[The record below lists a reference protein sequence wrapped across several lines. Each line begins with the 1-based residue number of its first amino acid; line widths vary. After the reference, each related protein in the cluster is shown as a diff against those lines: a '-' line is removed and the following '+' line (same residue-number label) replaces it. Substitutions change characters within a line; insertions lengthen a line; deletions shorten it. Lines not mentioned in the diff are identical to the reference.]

1 MSETQ
6 WTPGQLAAIQNDY
19 DGNILVSASA
29 GSGKTSV
36 LTQRVMRKIKD
47 GVDVDQ
53 LLIVTFTNAAAQ
65 EMRERINGALQTE
78 LNQTQESSA
87 KQHLVRQLRKLTTA
101 HIETMDAFCLWLVKR
116 YYYVINLD
124 PDFRILT
131 DKSERTLL
139 QSEVWDEVREELY
152 GNDRDHRFAQLTRN
166 FSNDRSDDGLTDLV
180 FRLYELANVNQDPE
194 QWIDQLGDFYRTD
207 GALTESRLYRD
218 HLLPDLQNQLEQIQA
233 SYQQARELAHRA
245 GIEKVESF
253 LVNEQEQLAAVAGQL
268 ASLGWDQLRAV
279 FEDTQNGFK
288 RFPSINKKD
297 FDEEQLD
304 VKEQCKNLRNS
315 AKKQIEEISKN
326 YFWTDEASLQQ
337 LNDDAAQLIQKLI
350 EVVKQFSTEYAQVK
364 RQRHAYD
371 FTDIEHFSFQI
382 LNDQSEVGTAL
393 RTQLQQQFNEIMVD
407 EYQDNNHLQD
417 AILGTIKNPE
427 RPNLFMVGDVK
438 QSIYRFRL
446 ADPQMFMDKYHDY
459 PDSEQNQLITL
470 PDNFRSVANVDYF
483 TNLVFE
489 QIMDRSFGEVDY
501 TGDAQLQFGAR
512 DYPADLDTKTEL
524 LLLADDQANLN
535 EQDQLTNDQR
545 QIELIANKI
554 ETMMNDGFQ
563 VYDRKAGAKRPLQY
577 GDIALLSSTKRN
589 NFEIANVFAE
599 HQIPLNSDGSESY
612 FKTTEIQI
620 MLSLLQIIDNP
631 AQDIPLAAV
640 LRSPLVG
647 LDENEL
653 AFIRITKKT
662 GNYYQAVLD
671 FRQGYQQQQQTEFGN
686 RVRSKVEQFF
696 DQLTELRDYATK
708 HSLAELIWEIYN
720 QTGFL
725 DYVGG
730 MPAGKKRQANLHAL
744 YQRAEEYERNGF
756 QGLFA
761 FVQFIKRLQKDD
773 NDLAEASV
781 DVDPDSVTVKT
792 IHGSKGLEYP
802 VVFLIDANHKAND
815 TELKQSFVV
824 DDQMGLGIKY
834 YYPDRHERV
843 KTLQYVAITNALK
856 RKAQAEEMRKLYVA
870 LTRAKQKL
878 IITGIVK
885 GTTKQTAEER
895 TLQTWTQ
902 AGQSPNLVI
911 NQATRSS
918 ATNFLDWMGMALVR
932 HPQFQA
938 LLDDDLTLTE
948 LQSDPSEFT
957 VEFVHP
963 EELQTTTSAVAT
975 ATDLDFTGTATDPA
989 EIKHQLEFQYPF
1001 ADATQT
1007 TAYQSVSEI
1016 KRQFD
1021 DPDNIQLGSVAD
1033 PEHQVLQRTRYQS
1046 EQFAQPQFMQTVA
1059 QPTPQEVG
1067 TATHL
1072 VLQKLDVNQPVD
1084 EEHVKALIEQLV
1096 EGNLLTAT
1104 VAKQI
1109 SRHAIVAFY
1118 QTHVGQ
1124 RILQFPDRLHREVPF
1139 SLIIKAQ
1146 RLFSEFHNDPHQ
1158 QILVH
1163 GIIDGYLDDPDEGP
1177 ILFDYK
1183 TSFVNPADPKSS
1195 VEQIKDQYTGQ
1206 VNLYALAL
1214 QDILHEPVRQ
1224 KYLYL
1229 LGNQQLVSIDPNEN

>member
-1 MSETQ
+1 MSENQ

-65 EMRERINGALQTE
+65 EMRERINGALQME
-78 LNQTQESSA
+78 LNQTQDSA
-87 KQHLVRQLRKLTTA
+87 DKQHLVRQLRKLTTA

-139 QSEVWDEVREELY
+139 QSEVWDDVREELY

-194 QWIDQLGDFYRTD
+194 QWINQLGYFYRTD
-207 GALTESRLYRD
+207 GALTESHLYRD
-218 HLLPDLQNQLEQIQA
+218 HLLPDLQNQMEQIQA

-253 LVNEQEQLAAVAGQL
+253 LVNEQEQLAVVAGQL
-268 ASLGWDQLRAV
+268 ATRSWDQLRTV
-279 FEDTQNGFK
+279 FKQQNFK
-288 RFPSINKKD
+288 NFPGGKKD
-297 FDEEQLD
+297 LDEEQLD
-304 VKEQCKNLRNS
+304 VKDQCKNLRNA
-315 AKKQIEEISKN
+315 AKKQFEEISKN

-350 EVVKQFSTEYAQVK
+350 EVVKQFTTQYARVK

-371 FTDIEHFSFQI
+371 FTDIEHFAFQI

-427 RPNLFMVGDVK
+427 QPNLFMVGDVK

-470 PDNFRSVANVDYF
+470 PDNFRSVANVDHF

-501 TGDAQLQFGAR
+501 TGDAQLQFRAR
-512 DYPADLDTKTEL
+512 DYPDDLDTKTEL
-524 LLLADDQANLN
+524 LLLADDQAELN
-535 EQDQLTNDQR
+535 ESDQLTNDQR

-563 VYDRKAGAKRPLQY
+563 VYDRKAGAKRRLRY

-653 AFIRITKKT
+653 AYIRITKKT

-671 FRQGYQQQQQTEFGN
+671 FRQGYKQQQQTEFGD
-686 RVRSKVEQFF
+686 RVLSKVEQFLN
-696 DQLTELRDYATK
+696 QLTELRDYATK

-730 MPAGKKRQANLHAL
+730 MPAGKKRQSNLHAL

-802 VVFLIDANHKAND
+802 VVFLIDTNHKAND

-843 KTLQYVAITNALK
+843 KTLQYVAITNVLK

-878 IITGIVK
+878 IIAGIVK

-902 AGQSPNLVI
+902 AEQSPNLVI

-963 EELQTTTSAVAT
+963 EELQTTKTAVAT

-1001 ADATQT
+1001 ADAAQT

-1033 PEHQVLQRTRYQS
+1033 PEHQVLKRTRYQS

-1072 VLQKLDVNQPVD
+1072 VLQKLDVTQPVD
-1084 EEHVKALIEQLV
+1084 EEHVAALIEQLV

-1109 SRHAIVAFY
+1109 SRQAIVAFY

-1146 RLFSEFHNDPHQ
+1146 RLFSEFHNDPNQ

-1183 TSFVNPADPKSS
+1183 TSFVNPAHPKAS
-1195 VEQIKDQYTGQ
+1195 VDQIKDQYTGQ

-1229 LGNQQLVSIDPNEN
+1229 LGNQQLISIDTNEEK

>member
-1 MSETQ
+1 MSEPQ
-6 WTPGQLAAIQNDY
+6 WTPGQLAAIQNDAA
-19 DGNILVSASA
+19 GNMLVSASA

-36 LTQRVMRKIKD
+36 LTQRVMRKIKA

-65 EMRERINGALQTE
+65 EMRERIHDALQTE
-78 LNQTQESSA
+78 LKHTQEQA
-87 KQHLVRQLRKLTTA
+87 PKQHLVRQLRKLTTA

-131 DKSERTLL
+131 NTSERTLL
-139 QSEVWDEVREELY
+139 QTDVWSEVREELY

-180 FRLYELANVNQDPE
+180 LRLYEIANVNQDPD
-194 QWIDQLGDFYRTD
+194 QWLDQLGEFYQVDGSLTD
-207 GALTESRLYRD
+207 SHLYRD
-218 HLLPDLQNQLEQIQA
+218 DLLPDLQNQLEQMLA
-233 SYQQARELAHRA
+233 SYRQARQLAQQV
-245 GIEKVESF
+245 GIDKVEQF
-253 LVNEQEQLAAVAGQL
+253 LAAEQDQIEAL
-268 ASLGWDQLRAV
+268 AEKLGSSSWDQLRTV
-279 FEDTQNGFK
+279 FNQQNFK
-288 RFPSINKKD
+288 RFPSVKKND
-297 FDEEQLD
+297 VDEAQLAGKDQCKHLRDD
-304 VKEQCKNLRNS
+304 VK
-315 AKKQIEEISKN
+315 KQFDDIKDN
-326 YFWTDEASLQQ
+326 YFWADEASLQT
-337 LNDDAAQLIQKLI
+337 LNDDAAQLIHKLI
-350 EVVKQFSTEYAQVK
+350 EVVHAFAMQYATVK

-371 FTDIEHFSFQI
+371 FTDIEHFAFRI
-382 LNDQSEVGTAL
+382 LTNQSEAGVSL

-417 AILGTIKNPE
+417 AILGTIKNPAH
-427 RPNLFMVGDVK
+427 PNLFMVGDVK

-446 ADPQMFMDKYHDY
+446 ADPQMFMDKYHTY
-459 PDSEQNQLITL
+459 PDPDNPHQLITL
-470 PDNFRSVANVDYF
+470 PDNFRSVANVDHF
-483 TNLVFE
+483 TNLIFE

-501 TGDAQLQFGAR
+501 TGDAQLQFGAK
-512 DYPADLDTKTEL
+512 DYPDDLDTTTEVM
-524 LLLADDQANLN
+524 LLATDQDDQ
-535 EQDQLTNDQR
+535 QQTQLTNDQL

-554 ETMMNDGFQ
+554 ETMMTAGFQ
-563 VYDRKAGAKRPLQY
+563 IYDRKLGQKRPLQY

-589 NFEIANVFAE
+589 NFEIASIFAD
-599 HQIPLNSDGSESY
+599 HQIPLNSDGAESY
-612 FKTTEIQI
+612 FKTAEIQI

-671 FRQGYQQQQQTEFGN
+671 LQKEYQEQTQTEFGN
-686 RVRSKVEQFF
+686 RVLSKVNQFLE
-696 DQLTELRDYATK
+696 QLTNLRDYATK

-761 FVQFIKRLQKDD
+761 FVQFIKRLQKDA

-781 DVDPDSVTVKT
+781 DVDPNSVTVKT

-802 VVFLIDANHKAND
+802 VVFVIDVHHQSNQS
-815 TELKQSFVV
+815 ELKDPFVV
-824 DDQMGLGIKY
+824 DDQLGLGIKY
-834 YYPDRHERV
+834 YYPDRHEQV
-843 KTLQYVAITNALK
+843 TTLQYVAITNSLK
-856 RKAQAEEMRKLYVA
+856 QKAQAEEMRKLYVA

-885 GTTKQTAEER
+885 GTTKQTAEES
-895 TLQTWTQ
+895 TLQRWSQ
-902 AGQSPNLVI
+902 AGQSPHLVL
-911 NQATRSS
+911 NQANRSS
-918 ATNFLDWMGMALVR
+918 ANNFLTWIGMALVR
-932 HPQFQA
+932 HPQSQA
-938 LLDDDLTLTE
+938 FLDDDLTLPE
-948 LQSDPSEFT
+948 LQADPSEFT

-963 EELQTTTSAVAT
+963 TELEAITPAT
-975 ATDLDFTGTATDPA
+975 ESATDVEFTGPATEPA
-989 EIKHQLEFQYPF
+989 EINRLLEFQYPF
-1001 ADATQT
+1001 ADAAQT

-1033 PEHQVLQRTRYQS
+1033 TGHQILQRTRYQS
-1046 EQFAQPQFMQTVA
+1046 EQFGQPQFMQTVA
-1059 QPTPQEVG
+1059 KPTPQEVG

-1072 VLQKLDVNQPVD
+1072 VLQKLDVTKPVT
-1084 EEHVKALIEQLV
+1084 EERVEALIKNLV
-1096 EGNLLTAT
+1096 TGQLLTAA
-1104 VAKQI
+1104 VAEQI
-1109 SRHAIVAFY
+1109 NRQAVVAFY
-1118 QTHVGQ
+1118 QTDVGQ
-1124 RILQFPDRLHREVPF
+1124 RIRQFPDRLHREVPF

-1146 RLFSEFHNDPHQ
+1146 RLFSEFHNDPEQ
-1158 QILVH
+1158 QLLVH
-1163 GIIDGYLDDPDEGP
+1163 GIIDGYLDDPEEGP
-1177 ILFDYK
+1177 LLFDYK
-1183 TSFVNPADPKSS
+1183 TSFVNPAHPAASI
-1195 VEQIKDQYTGQ
+1195 EQIKEQYTGQ

-1214 QDILHEPVRQ
+1214 QDILHKPVRQ

-1229 LGNQQLVSIDPNEN
+1229 LANQQLVPLTTNEK

>member
-6 WTPGQLAAIQNDY
+6 WTPGQLAAIQNDSA
-19 DGNILVSASA
+19 GNILVSASA

-36 LTQRVMRKIKD
+36 LTQRVMRKIKA

-65 EMRERINGALQTE
+65 EMRERIHGALQME
-78 LNQTQESSA
+78 LNHTQDQAA

-131 DKSERTLL
+131 NRSERTLL
-139 QSEVWDEVREELY
+139 QTDVWSDVREELY

-180 FRLYELANVNQDPE
+180 LRLYEIANVNQDPD
-194 QWIDQLGDFYRTD
+194 QWIDRLGDFYQSDGSLTD
-207 GALTESRLYRD
+207 SHLYRD
-218 HLLPDLQNQLEQIQA
+218 YLLPDLQNQFAQILATYRQV
-233 SYQQARELAHRA
+233 RELAQRA
-245 GIEKVESF
+245 GLVKVETF
-253 LVNEQEQLAAVAGQL
+253 VTAEQEQISTISEQL
-268 ASLGWDQLRAV
+268 DSCSWDQLRTL
-279 FEDTQNGFK
+279 FTQQKFK
-288 RFPSINKKD
+288 RFPNVSKKD
-297 FDEEQLD
+297 LDEEQLA
-304 VKEQCKNLRNS
+304 VKEQCKNLRNE
-315 AKKQIEEISKN
+315 AKKQLEAMGKN
-326 YFWTDEASLQQ
+326 YFWTDEASLQT
-337 LNDDAAQLIQKLI
+337 LNDDASLLVKKLI
-350 EVVKQFSTEYAQVK
+350 AVVKQFATQYATVK

-371 FTDIEHFSFQI
+371 FTDIEHFAFQI
-382 LNDQSEVGTAL
+382 LTDQSEAGVSL

-427 RPNLFMVGDVK
+427 HPNLFMVGDVK

-446 ADPQMFMDKYHDY
+446 ADPQMFMDKYHTY
-459 PDSEQNQLITL
+459 PDKANPNQLITL

-483 TNLVFE
+483 TNLIFE

-512 DYPADLDTKTEL
+512 DYPDDLDTTTEL
-524 LLLADDQANLN
+524 MLLADDQGDHKQ
-535 EQDQLTNDQR
+535 QDQLTNDQL

-554 ETMMNDGFQ
+554 ETMMNAGFQ
-563 VYDRKAGAKRPLQY
+563 IYDRKLGQKRPLQY

-589 NFEIANVFAE
+589 NFEIASIFAE
-599 HQIPLNSDGSESY
+599 HQIPLNSDGAESY
-612 FKTTEIQI
+612 FKTAEIQM

-653 AFIRITKKT
+653 AYIRITKKT

-671 FRQGYQQQQQTEFGN
+671 FRKDYQEQTQTEFGN
-686 RVRSKVEQFF
+686 RVLSKVDQFLEQ
-696 DQLTELRDYATK
+696 LKNLRDYATK

-781 DVDPDSVTVKT
+781 DVDPNSVTVKT

-802 VVFLIDANHKAND
+802 VVFVIDVHH
-815 TELKQSFVV
+815 QSNQSEFKDPFVV

-834 YYPDRHERV
+834 YYPDRHEQV
-843 KTLQYVAITNALK
+843 NTLQYLAITNSLK
-856 RKAQAEEMRKLYVA
+856 QKAQAEEMRKLYVA

-885 GTTKQTAEER
+885 GTTKQTAEAS
-895 TLQTWTQ
+895 TFQSWSQ

-918 ATNFLDWMGMALVR
+918 AKNFLTWIGMSLVR

-938 LLDDDLTLTE
+938 LLDDDLTLSE
-948 LQSDPSEFT
+948 LQSDPSKFT
-957 VEFVHP
+957 VEFVQP
-963 EELQTTTSAVAT
+963 TELQATTKTTESTT
-975 ATDLDFTGTATDPA
+975 ATEFTGQATDPA
-989 EIKHQLEFQYPF
+989 EIKRLLEFQYPF
-1001 ADATQT
+1001 ADAAQT

-1033 PEHQVLQRTRYQS
+1033 TGRQILQRTRYQS

-1059 QPTPQEVG
+1059 KPTPQEVG

-1072 VLQKLDVNQPVD
+1072 VLQKLDVTKPVT
-1084 EEHVKALIEQLV
+1084 EERVEALIKKLV
-1096 EGNLLTAT
+1096 AGQLLT
-1104 VAKQI
+1104 VAVAEQI
-1109 SRHAIVAFY
+1109 NRKAVVAFY
-1118 QTHVGQ
+1118 QTDVGQ
-1124 RILQFPDRLHREVPF
+1124 RILQFPDRLQREVPF

-1146 RLFSEFHNDPHQ
+1146 RLFSEFHNDPNQ

-1163 GIIDGYLDDPDEGP
+1163 GIIDGYLDDPEQGP

-1183 TSFVNPADPKSS
+1183 TSFVNPAHPDDSI
-1195 VEQIKDQYTGQ
+1195 EQIKEQYTGQ

-1214 QDILHEPVRQ
+1214 QDILHEPVKQ

-1229 LGNQQLVSIDPNEN
+1229 LANQQLVAIPTNEK